1 MIQRTIVSVALVV
14 ALCAGATS
22 AEDKKKASPR
32 RIDIAVTEAGFEP
45 SKVTVNHGEE
55 VTLAFTRTSD
65 KTCATEVV
73 VHVNE
78 KDTVEKKLPLNQ
90 AVPVTVTFT
99 KTGELGYACGM
110 NMHKGVI
117 VVQ

>member
-1 MIQRTIVSVALVV
+1 MLQRTLAIVALAV
-14 ALCAGATS
+14 ALAVTS
-22 AEDKKKASPR
+22 VRADETKKGSPR
-32 RIDIAVTEAGFEP
+32 RIDISVTEAGFEP
-45 SKVTVNHGEE
+45 SKVTVKQGEE

-65 KTCATEVV
+65 TTCATEVI

-90 AVPVTVTFT
+90 AVPVTVTFS